1 MPFVE
6 PTAEAFF
13 QLFHEVLEAAESIQI
28 ARDRFFV
35 EVVQSLVLHDLEFN
49 RELLKI
55 GARIEELEVLEE
67 AGFLFGLGC
76 MTTKIFS

>member
-1 MPFVE
+1 MSFVE
-6 PTAEAFF
+6 PTTEAFLQF
-13 QLFHEVLEAAESIQI
+13 FHEVFEAAKPFQI
-28 ARDRFFV
+28 ARDRF
-35 EVVQSLVLHDLEFN
+35 VVKIVQFLVLHDLEFGFK
-49 RELLKI
+49 LLEI